1 MQDALENL
9 ITKSSEMGK
18 AIERGEIF
26 VLITEKFNEAIAK
39 NQMEIATAL
48 HEVLSEIASK
58 TTSDT
63 TSDTTK
69 EDN

>member
-1 MQDALENL
+1 MKTAIENL
-9 ITKSSEMGK
+9 IDKSSEMGK

-26 VLITEKFNEAIAK
+26 IMILEKFQEAVAKKEMAVVIAL
-39 NQMEIATAL
+39 QEIL
-48 HEVLSEIASK
+48 GELASK
-58 TTSDT
+58 TTSNT

>member
-1 MQDALENL
+1 
-9 ITKSSEMGK
+9 MGK

-39 NQMEIATAL
+39 NQMEIAQAL
-48 HEVLSEIASK
+48 HDVLAEIASK
-58 TTSDT
+58 TTSNT

>member
-39 NQMEIATAL
+39 NQTEVAQAL
-48 HEVLSEIASK
+48 HDVLTEIASK
-58 TTSDT
+58 TTSNT
-63 TSDTTK
+63 TSQTTK

>member
-26 VLITEKFNEAIAK
+26 VMITEKFNEAIAK
-39 NQMEIATAL
+39 NQMEVATAL

-63 TSDTTK
+63 TSQTTK

>member
-39 NQMEIATAL
+39 NQMEIAQAL
-48 HEVLSEIASK
+48 HDVLAEIASK

-63 TSDTTK
+63 TSQTTK